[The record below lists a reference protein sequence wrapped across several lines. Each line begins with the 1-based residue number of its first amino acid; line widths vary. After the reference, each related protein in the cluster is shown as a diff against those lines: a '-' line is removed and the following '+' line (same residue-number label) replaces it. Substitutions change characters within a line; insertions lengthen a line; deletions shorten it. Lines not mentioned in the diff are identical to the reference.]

1 MWDINIFEEFG
12 IKKENRILP
21 IFIGVAGIASILIV
35 VLLVTFDHY
44 EQIKTLEYEIALK
57 TSVNESEESKKILA
71 ELAKVNREK
80 SFKENYAKVLGEIN
94 AYASE
99 KKIIDDELLQ
109 TIFSSI
115 PKGVNFNS
123 IGINS
128 GEIQMEC
135 VADNIIL
142 AGDFLFNLKALDIIE
157 GVYSPGLSEKE
168 GDTYSFSVVCK
179 VKDVNQ
185 NEKIN

>member
-12 IKKENRILP
+12 VRKENRILP
-21 IFIGVAGIASILIV
+21 IFVAIAGIASILIV
-35 VLLVTFDHY
+35 VLLITFNNY
-44 EQIKTLEYEIALK
+44 EQIKTLEYKINLQ
-57 TSVNESEESKKILA
+57 TSVNESDESKRILA
-71 ELAKVNREK
+71 ELSKVNRER
-80 SFKENYAKVLGEIN
+80 SFKENYTIVLGNIN
-94 AYASE
+94 SYVNE

-123 IGINS
+123 IGING

-135 VADNIIL
+135 VSNDVIL
-142 AGDFLFNLKALDIIE
+142 VGDFLFNLKKLEVIE

-168 GDTYSFSVVCK
+168 DGTYSFSVVCK
-179 VKDVNQ
+179 VKDVKQ
-185 NEKIN
+185 NEKVN

>member
-12 IKKENRILP
+12 VRKENRLLP
-21 IFIGVAGIASILIV
+21 ILIAVAGISSIFIV
-35 VLLVTFDHY
+35 VLLITFDHY
-44 EQIKTLEYEIALK
+44 EQIKTLEYKINIQTK
-57 TSVNESEESKKILA
+57 VNESEESKRILS

-80 SFKENYAKVLGEIN
+80 FFKENYAKVLGNIN
-94 AYASE
+94 EYVSH
-99 KKIIDDELLQ
+99 KKVVKDELLQ
-109 TIFSSI
+109 TIFSST

-135 VADNIIL
+135 VADEVIL
-142 AGDFLFNLKALDIIE
+142 AGDLLFNLKALDIME

-168 GDTYSFSVVCK
+168 DGTYSFSVVCK
-179 VKDVNQ
+179 VKDVKQ
-185 NEKIN
+185 NEKVN